1 MIGSHKHS
9 AWHAGSEGRHAAS
22 AMRARAYRP
31 LIYQLLMRRRANRI
45 VDGRTA
51 DQAAAVRYGRLR
63 QGWPLMYIHKSDEPM
78 TVIAHEPARHDS
90 CEHGEK
96 NEHAMMAIAQRSQL
110 VTRPPPRRTAW

>member
-9 AWHAGSEGRHAAS
+9 AWHAGSEGNAAS

-31 LIYQLLMRRRANRI
+31 LIYQPLMRRCASRV

-90 CEHGEK
+90 CEHDEK

-110 VTRPPPRRTAW
+110 VTRLPPRRTAW

>member
-9 AWHAGSEGRHAAS
+9 AWHAGSEGNAAS

-31 LIYQLLMRRRANRI
+31 LIYQPLMRRRASRV

-78 TVIAHEPARHDS
+78 TVIAHESARHDS

-96 NEHAMMAIAQRSQL
+96 NEHAM
-110 VTRPPPRRTAW
+110 TWRPPE

>member
-51 DQAAAVRYGRLR
+51 G
-63 QGWPLMYIHKSDEPM
+63 
-78 TVIAHEPARHDS
+78 
-90 CEHGEK
+90 
-96 NEHAMMAIAQRSQL
+96 
-110 VTRPPPRRTAW
+110 TRPPLSSTDGCGLAARLAAHVRPRKR

>member
-9 AWHAGSEGRHAAS
+9 AWHAGSEGMHAAS

-63 QGWPLMYIHKSDEPM
+63 QGWPLMYVHASDEPM